1 MIELSCAKLVFYF
14 VIALVMNFIWA
25 IFISKDT
32 NFMARVLVINM
43 ILIVSFSC
51 LSILFRIFKT
61 SIHLVI

>member
-1 MIELSCAKLVFYF
+1 MIELSCSEMNFYSVITLV
-14 VIALVMNFIWA
+14 INFIWA

-43 ILIVSFSC
+43 ILIVSFFC
-51 LSILFRIFKT
+51 LSILFRIFET